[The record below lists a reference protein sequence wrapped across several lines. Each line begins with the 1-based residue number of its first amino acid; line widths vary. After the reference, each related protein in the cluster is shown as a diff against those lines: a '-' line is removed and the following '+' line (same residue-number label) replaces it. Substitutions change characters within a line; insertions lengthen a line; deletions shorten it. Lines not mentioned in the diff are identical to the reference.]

1 MHYRVIWNPVQLF
14 GDYNTRVRV
23 AHECVIITKKLHEIP
38 YDTVTHWNEVIN
50 PYLHRQLTC
59 SFSTFSHTSDN
70 DSENESVLGE
80 GISHGIFPRGR
91 S

>member
-1 MHYRVIWNPVQLF
+1 MTKNDQNDPGQQLF
-14 GDYNTRVRV
+14 ERYTHDLDKNRRGDISSSYGHDNTRVRV

-59 SFSTFSHTSDN
+59 SFSTF
-70 DSENESVLGE
+70 
-80 GISHGIFPRGR
+80 FPH
-91 S
+91 